1 MHLQSGFYCASRLP
15 LQKRKKEKEYKESI
29 KVTFSTIV
37 KRDEETWP
45 VRRENVP
52 VSFFWSVRNVVKQ
65 EGSFFIEKF
74 SHSNTAKKCE
84 ENIKTKT
91 KRREKKWICT
101 KTTYHATTGLVFQY
115 ITTPEKP
122 CATQIYNFILMYQS
136 NIGLLTRKPFSE
148 VWKSE
153 SSAYNQM
160 SSMSP
165 QL

>member
-1 MHLQSGFYCASRLP
+1 MHLTKWVLLRIPPPPSQKKIIKNQLKWPFWQSFRGMRRHDL
-15 LQKRKKEKEYKESI
+15 
-29 KVTFSTIV
+29 
-37 KRDEETWP
+37 RD
-45 VRRENVP
+45 VRMYQ
-52 VSFFWSVRNVVKQ
+52 FFLSVRNVFKQ
-65 EGSFFIEKF
+65 EGSFFYIKF

-101 KTTYHATTGLVFQY
+101 KTTYQVTTGLVFQY
-115 ITTPEKP
+115 ITNINPTPEKP
-122 CATQIYNFILMYQS
+122 CATQISNVILMYQS
-136 NIGLLTRKPFSE
+136 NIGLVTRKPFSE

-160 SSMSP
+160 RCMSP